1 MSKRTPKRPRWRA
14 VFTSHSRLIGFIEQ
28 QDDQTWRAIA
38 GEAMGT
44 FPSEAA
50 AEDFI
55 RAITGGA
62 EIKGDT

>member
-1 MSKRTPKRPRWRA
+1 M
-14 VFTSHSRLIGFIEQ
+14 IGYIEQ
-28 QDDQTWRAIA
+28 QNGQTWRAIA
-38 GEAMGT
+38 GEAVGT
-44 FPSEAA
+44 FPSQAA